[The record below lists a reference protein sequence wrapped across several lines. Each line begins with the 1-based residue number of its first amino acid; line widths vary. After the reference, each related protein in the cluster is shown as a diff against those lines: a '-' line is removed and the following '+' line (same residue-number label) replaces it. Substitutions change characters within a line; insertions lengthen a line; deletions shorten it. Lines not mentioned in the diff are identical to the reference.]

1 MKPAQT
7 EYAQQSKKLI
17 RRALIAYTGA
27 IGVVVVALVVSI
39 SHGAGWKPAMAGMP
53 LYVILFGGITYQLIK
68 EFRTLK
74 RKKRER
80 SVSTYDGTR

>member
-7 EYAQQSKKLI
+7 EYAQQSRKLI

-27 IGVVVVALVVSI
+27 IGVVAVALVIST

-53 LYVILFGGITYQLIK
+53 LYVILFGGVTYQLIK

-74 RKKRER
+74 RKERER
-80 SVSTYDGTR
+80 SVSNYDSAR